1 MTHVPAVRLA
11 DGEVADRLRS
21 RLLAA
26 GRRLADGS
34 DSFDQYVER

>member
-34 DSFDQYVER
+34 DSFDPYVER